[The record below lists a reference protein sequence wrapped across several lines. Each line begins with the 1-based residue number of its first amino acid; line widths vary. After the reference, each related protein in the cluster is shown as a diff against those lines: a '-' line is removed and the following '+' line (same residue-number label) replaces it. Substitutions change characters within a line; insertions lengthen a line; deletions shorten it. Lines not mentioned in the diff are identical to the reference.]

1 MIEPGKLRYPLDFQT
16 KPSAA
21 SATYDSHGQE
31 TEVWT
36 TQATYRGE
44 IRPLTGRTLEL
55 ARQLRSDVT
64 HQITTRY
71 FAAIDPKV
79 SRWKYGSR
87 VFEIVSAVDVDE
99 RRRESR
105 CICTEVL

>member
-1 MIEPGKLRYPLDFQT
+1 MIDPGKLRYPLELQT

-21 SATYDSHGQE
+21 SASYDSHGQE
-31 TEVWT
+31 IESWSTS
-36 TQATYRGE
+36 ATYRGE
-44 IRPLTGRTLEL
+44 IKPLTGRALEL
-55 ARQLRSDVT
+55 ARQLRADVT

-71 FAAIDPKV
+71 FGSIDPKV

-87 VFEIVSAVDVDE
+87 VFEIVSAVDVEE
-99 RRRESR
+99 RRRETR